1 MSIGGKNQFI
11 LKKVIVMNTFLI
23 FIMHTNPI
31 LNLITFLVQYN
42 VLHELV
48 CLQIVD
54 MRILRRR
61 GSNNWLLQ

>member
-31 LNLITFLVQYN
+31 LNLITFWCSTTCYTNSYACKL
-42 VLHELV
+42 
-48 CLQIVD
+48 
-54 MRILRRR
+54 
-61 GSNNWLLQ
+61 